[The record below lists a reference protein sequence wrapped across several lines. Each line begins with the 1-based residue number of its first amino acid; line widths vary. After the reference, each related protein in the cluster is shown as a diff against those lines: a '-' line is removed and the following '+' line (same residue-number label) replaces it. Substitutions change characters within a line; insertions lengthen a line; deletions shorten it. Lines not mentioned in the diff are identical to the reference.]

1 MNVKTL
7 CGEAAR
13 PAGFARLCFFVAV
26 QLTPKALTLLA
37 HHGFCL
43 RGLTFELTG
52 PLRWDGLARVGKM
65 YRVPQAGPRRPAV
78 VGPVVQ
84 RGVRPHSACSAVP
97 ATTSFDPGGC
107 ASAYRV
113 FGQRGQSHTA
123 NQVAKVPQVS
133 AASAN

>member
-52 PLRWDGLARVGKM
+52 PLRRDGLARAGKM

-78 VGPVVQ
+78 AGPVVQ
-84 RGVRPHSACSAVP
+84 RGVRRR
-97 ATTSFDPGGC
+97 GC
-107 ASAYRV
+107 HARTHGLECV
-113 FGQRGQSHTA
+113 RLL
-123 NQVAKVPQVS
+123 
-133 AASAN
+133 